1 MTFVISLTVA
11 ILFGTGSYLMLQ
23 RNLVRV
29 VVGIV
34 LISNAANLFIIASG
48 LSVGAPP
55 VLPIPGGQVASDPL
69 VQAMVLTAIVI
80 SSSIAALLLALVYR
94 LYRAHGSVD
103 IEDISKAEIRAAE
116 ALEEESLARTLRR
129 EEEPGP
135 ESERGDPEREAPSQR
150 ASRGPGRDDGRRV

>member
-1 MTFVISLTVA
+1 MTFVTSLTVA

-48 LSVGAPP
+48 LLSGVT
-55 VLPIPGGQVASDPL
+55 PIVPIAEGETASDPL

-80 SSSIAALLLALVYR
+80 SSSITALLLAIVYR

-103 IEDISKAEIRAAE
+103 IEDLSKAEVRAAE

-135 ESERGDPEREAPSQR
+135 EVERGDPESEAPEEPAPQPGSEDGG
-150 ASRGPGRDDGRRV
+150 RG

>member
-1 MTFVISLTVA
+1 MTFAISLTVA

-48 LSVGAPP
+48 LSVG
-55 VLPIPGGQVASDPL
+55 VTPIVPISEGETASDPL

-80 SSSIAALLLALVYR
+80 SSSITALLLALVYR

-103 IEDISKAEIRAAE
+103 IEDLSKAEVQAAE
-116 ALEEESLARTLRR
+116 ALEDGVLTRSVSR
-129 EEEPGP
+129 EEEPGIEDP
-135 ESERGDPEREAPSQR
+135 EGEVPEEPAGRPGVEGPDRGERG
-150 ASRGPGRDDGRRV
+150 